1 MNGDQLLYQIA
12 ITQIPGIGTR
22 LAKQLIVKLGS
33 AQLVFK
39 EPFKA
44 LSQLNGINQNL
55 ARNIKNFDQIANAKK
70 EIDFIQRHN
79 ISTRFFQDDDYP
91 FRLKF
96 CSDGPLL
103 LFGKGQIEWNPKR
116 VLSIVGTRRASV
128 YGKKQC
134 NSIIEDLQSSK
145 LTIISGMAYGIDIC
159 AHRAA
164 VKNNIATVAVVAHG
178 LDRLYPAVH
187 RNTLVEMMAQGGV
200 ITEFPSGTIPD
211 RENFPKRNRIIAG
224 LSDATLVI
232 ESGAKGGSMITADIA
247 ASYNRD
253 VFAIPGNN
261 GSPMSEGCN
270 YLIHCQKAGLIR
282 HAGDIKKIMNWV
294 DKKKPSSIQTA
305 LFVDLNEEEKSI
317 VSLLHHS
324 GPSGIDDICLQTKFP
339 MSKTSVLLLNLE
351 FKGMVQSLPGKVY
364 LLV

>member
-1 MNGDQLLYQIA
+1 MNEEDLFNQIA
-12 ITQIPGIGTR
+12 ITQVPGIGPR
-22 LAKQLIVKLGS
+22 LAKQIIEHCGDAKTI
-33 AQLVFK
+33 FK
-39 EPFKA
+39 EPMKN
-44 LSQLNGINQNL
+44 LIQIEGINHNL
-55 ARNIKNFDQIANAKK
+55 ARRIRDFNQFSIAEK
-70 EIDFIQRHN
+70 EMKFIQKHT
-79 ISTRFFQDDDYP
+79 ITTRYYQDEDYP

-96 CSDGPLL
+96 CNDGPLL
-103 LFGKGQIEWNPKR
+103 LFGKGNIEWNPKR
-116 VLSIVGTRRASV
+116 SMSIVGTRRASN
-128 YGKKQC
+128 YGIKQC
-134 NSIIEDLQSSK
+134 NSIIKDLKDSN

-164 VKNNIATVAVVAHG
+164 IKNAISTVAIVAHG

-187 RNTLVEMMAQGGV
+187 RNTLVEMMENGGV
-200 ITEFPSGTIPD
+200 ITEFLSGTKPD

-282 HAGDIKKIMNWV
+282 NAADIIKIMNWR
-294 DKKKPSSIQTA
+294 DKKKPTPRQTS
-305 LFVDLNEEEKSI
+305 LFVDLDEEEKNL
-317 VSLLHHS
+317 VRFLHHS
-324 GPSGIDDICLQTKFP
+324 GTTTIDDICLRMQFP

-351 FKGMVQSLPGKVY
+351 FKGLVQSLPGKVY
-364 LLV
+364 QLV